1 MGIGKLIGEVV
12 GAVAAEKAV
21 EAVNPDAGFLAKTV
35 AAVAGFEGVK
45 KVSEKL
51 QENSDEKADASE
63 DTATDS
69 NS

>member
-1 MGIGKLIGEVV
+1 MTSIPNILKDCRSQM
-12 GAVAAEKAV
+12 EKAV